1 MRHLTTAALP
11 ALAAALALS
20 ACAQTTAS
28 SPASTPPPAAQA
40 ALPKDLVAA
49 VDIPFEKF
57 TLANGLTVIV
67 HTDRKAPVVGVTTY
81 YRVGSKHEPRGK
93 TGFAH
98 LYEHLFF
105 GGSAN
110 VPSFDIPLE
119 AAGSTPTNGS
129 TWYDRTNYVETVPTG
144 ALPLA
149 LFMEADRMGHLLP
162 AVTQDKLDKQRGVVQ
177 NEKRQGDNE
186 PYGLMSYAVGEG
198 LFPVGHPYRHET
210 IGSMADLDAATLG
223 DVRKWF
229 TDHYGPNN
237 VVLALSGD
245 IDAATARPMVEK
257 YFGAIP
263 RGPEVRPVQA
273 APVTLTAPSSR
284 EMTDRVPVT
293 RITRNWSGPGLNDA
307 DAPALEI
314 GLHVLGGL
322 ASSRLDNALV
332 RGKEVAVSVTAS
344 AQTFEQVSFLQAT
357 MDVKPGVD
365 RKQAEAAFDQVI
377 ADYVQQGPNEDEVRR
392 AVMSVISGEI
402 GGLEVVGGMGGKGAT
417 LAEGEL
423 YSNDPAKYK
432 QDLARMAALTPAD
445 VRTALQRWLSR
456 PVVSVAVV
464 PGERTESG
472 ETKGGWGDEDSTRP
486 PPADPK
492 APAAKLPPAPK
503 LSEPPV
509 APIADLDFPTV
520 EHATLSNGIPVA
532 LARRTAIPKVALSI
546 AFDAGFAADSLDTPG
561 TQALMLA
568 ALEEGTTTRDATA
581 IAEEQERLGASISS
595 GGSQDRSNV
604 GLSALTA
611 NLAPSL
617 ALLADVVLHPAFRP
631 ADVARVRNQQLTALQ
646 QVQASPQAL
655 AQRTLDGLVY
665 GAHPYALPSDGLG
678 TPAAVAALTPEALRA
693 AHAKWLRP
701 DLARITVVGDITMAQ
716 LKPMLEA
723 TFSGWKAPA
732 APAPRKALDAPLPV
746 QQARI
751 VVLDRPASPQSFIA
765 AGRALPIKGTT
776 QGTEALNL
784 ANDVLGGGFLS
795 RLNGDLR
802 EDKGWSYGVYSAVS
816 RPVGPR
822 TLLVSAP
829 VQTDKTGASVKAILA
844 DMAAF
849 PAKAPPTPV
858 ELQRVTEGA
867 IRGMPNSFQTNG
879 SVLQAIE
886 NNERLGRPDDYYETL
901 ASTYR
906 TIGSPAIEAAARQYL
921 QPDGMTIVIVGD
933 RKAVEPQLKGLPMP
947 IEYHAAPAL
956 AGESA
961 AATETKDTSQ

>member
-1 MRHLTTAALP
+1 MRHLPYAVTA
-11 ALAAALALS
+11 ALAAALLS
-20 ACAQTTAS
+20 ACAQTQAPPVAS
-28 SPASTPPPAAQA
+28 AAPPPSQA
-40 ALPKDLVAA
+40 ASPKDLIAA

-81 YRVGSKHEPRGK
+81 YRVGSKNEPRGK

-110 VPSFDIPLE
+110 APSFDIPLE

-144 ALPLA
+144 ALELA
-149 LFMEADRMGHLLP
+149 LFMESDRMGHLLP

-186 PYGLMSYAVGEG
+186 PYGLAGYAVGEG

-210 IGSMADLDAATLG
+210 IGSMADLDAASLA
-223 DVRKWF
+223 DVRQWF

-245 IDAATARPMVEK
+245 VDAATARPLVEK
-257 YFGAIP
+257 WFGKIP
-263 RGPEVRPVQA
+263 RGPEVKPVTA
-273 APVTLTAPSSR
+273 APVTLPAPKSR

-293 RITRNWSGPGLNDA
+293 RLTRSWSGPGLNDP
-307 DAPALEI
+307 DATALEVGMTI
-314 GLHVLGGL
+314 LGGL

-332 RGKEVAVSVTAS
+332 RGSELAVAVTAS
-344 AQTFEQVSFLQAT
+344 AQTFEQVSFLQTT

-365 RKQAEAAFDQVI
+365 RKQAEAAFDKVT
-377 ADYVQQGPNEDEVRR
+377 ADFLAQGPTEDEVRR
-392 AVMSVISGEI
+392 AVMSAISGEI
-402 GGLEVVGGMGGKGAT
+402 GGLEVVGGMSGKGAT

-423 YSNDPAKYK
+423 YSGDPAKYK
-432 QDLARMAALTPAD
+432 EELARMAALTPAE
-445 VRTALQRWLSR
+445 VKAAMQRWLGR
-456 PVVSVAVV
+456 PAFTLDVL

-472 ETKGGWGDEDSTRP
+472 ETMGGWGDEAGQAVTPD
-486 PPADPK
+486 
-492 APAAKLPPAPK
+492 AKTPAPK
-503 LSEPPV
+503 LAPAPKIAPPPV

-532 LARRTAIPKVALSI
+532 LARRTAIPKLVFSI

-561 TQALMLA
+561 TQALMLS
-568 ALEEGTTTRDATA
+568 ALEEGTQSRDATR
-581 IAEEQERLGASISS
+581 IAEEQERLGASINTS
-595 GGSQDRSNV
+595 GSLDRSNV
-604 GLSALTA
+604 AMSALTA

-617 ALLADVVLHPAFRP
+617 ALLSDIVLHPAFRP
-631 ADVARVRNQQLTALQ
+631 EDVARVQRQQLTSLQ
-646 QVQASPQAL
+646 QANATPQAL
-655 AQRTLDGLVY
+655 AQRTLDGLLF
-665 GAHPYALPSDGLG
+665 GAHPYAQPSDGLG
-678 TPAAVAALTPEALRA
+678 TADAVAALTPEALRA

-701 DLARITVVGDITMAQ
+701 DLAKITVVGDITMAQ
-716 LKPMLEA
+716 LKPLLETA
-723 TFSGWKAPA
+723 FGGWKAPA
-732 APAPRKALDAPLPV
+732 APAPRKALDAAVPRAQPRV
-746 QQARI
+746 
-751 VVLDRPASPQSFIA
+751 VVLDRPGSPQSYIA
-765 AGRALPIKGTT
+765 GGRTLAITGKT

-802 EDKGWSYGVYSAVS
+802 EDKGWSYGVYSAVT

-822 TLLVSAP
+822 TLLVMAP
-829 VQTDKTGASVKAILA
+829 VQTDKTGPSIAAIIQ
-844 DMAAF
+844 DMTAF
-849 PAKAPPTPV
+849 PGKAPVTPV

-867 IRGMPNSFQTNG
+867 IRSMPNAYQTNG
-879 SVLQAIE
+879 SVLGAIE
-886 NNERLGRPDDYYETL
+886 NNDRLGRPDDYYETL

-906 TIGSPAIEAAARQYL
+906 KLGSPEIEAAARQFL
-921 QPDGMTIVIVGD
+921 QPDGMTIVVVGD
-933 RKAVEPQLKGLPMP
+933 RKAIEPQLKGLNLPV
-947 IEYHAAPAL
+947 EYRAAPPLGANDNE
-956 AGESA
+956 GA
-961 AATETKDTSQ
+961 AR